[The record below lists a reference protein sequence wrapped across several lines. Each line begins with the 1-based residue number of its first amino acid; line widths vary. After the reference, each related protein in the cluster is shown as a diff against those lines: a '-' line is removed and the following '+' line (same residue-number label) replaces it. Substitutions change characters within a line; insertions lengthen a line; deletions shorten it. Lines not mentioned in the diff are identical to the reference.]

1 MSDKI
6 QRLVG
11 RMRSGLKD
19 VSPSKIR
26 AFDQEVSEI
35 PGIIKLTLGEPD
47 FDTPDHIKEA
57 AIRSIRANHSHYP
70 QSAGTPGLRQAAANF
85 LDKKYQ
91 LHYTADNVVVTVG
104 ATEAISVAIGAV
116 VNQGDKV
123 IIPTPIWPMYIPIA
137 QMQGAD
143 PVFIDTSA
151 DDYVLT
157 PKRLEETIQQYGDQ
171 VKAVVLNFPSN
182 PTGITYRR
190 EDTQAIAAVLKK
202 YDVFVISD
210 EIYSELTYGDP
221 HVSVAE
227 YLPEQTILING
238 VSKSHAMTGWRIG
251 IICAPEPIVQQIFKL
266 HQFSVTTATY
276 VAQDAAQEAF
286 ENGFD
291 DGQVMRAEYEKR
303 GRFVYEQMKAMG
315 FGVSQ
320 PQGAFYLFCE
330 LPAWLDE
337 DEDSFCHHLAYD
349 YQVAVAAGTPFGPG
363 GENHIRISYAS
374 SMTQL
379 REAMKRLKA
388 YMDTKQPE

>member
-6 QRLVG
+6 QRLEN
-11 RMRSGLKD
+11 RMRSDLRKLA
-19 VSPSKIR
+19 PSAIR

-47 FDTPDHIKEA
+47 FDTPAHIKEA
-57 AIRSIRANHSHYP
+57 AIQSIRANHSHYP
-70 QSAGTPGLRQAAANF
+70 QSAGTPGLRAAAAHF
-85 LDKKYQ
+85 LDRKYN
-91 LHYTADNVVVTVG
+91 LNYTADNVVVTVG
-104 ATEAISVAIGAV
+104 ATEAIASAIGAV
-116 VNQGDKV
+116 VNPGDRV

-137 QMQGAD
+137 KMQGAQ

-151 DDYVLT
+151 DNFVLT
-157 PKRLEETIQQYGDQ
+157 PQHLEQTLQQYGET

-182 PTGITYRR
+182 PTGRTYRR
-190 EDTQAIAAVLKK
+190 QDTQAIADVLKK

-210 EIYSELTYGDP
+210 EIYSEITYGEK

-227 YLPEQTILING
+227 YLPEQTILVNG

-251 IICAPEPIVQQIFKL
+251 IICAPVPIAQQIFKM

-286 ENGFD
+286 EHGFD
-291 DGQVMRAEYEKR
+291 DGQVMRAEYERR
-303 GRFVYEQMKAMG
+303 GMYVYEAMKKMG
-315 FGVSQ
+315 FGVAK

-330 LPAWLDE
+330 LPEWLGE
-337 DEDSFCHHLAYD
+337 DEAAFCEHLAYD
-349 YQVAVAAGTPFGPG
+349 YHVAVAAGSPFGPG

-374 SMTQL
+374 SMAQL
-379 REAMKRLKA
+379 QEAMKRIGA
-388 YMDTKQPE
+388 YMATKRK